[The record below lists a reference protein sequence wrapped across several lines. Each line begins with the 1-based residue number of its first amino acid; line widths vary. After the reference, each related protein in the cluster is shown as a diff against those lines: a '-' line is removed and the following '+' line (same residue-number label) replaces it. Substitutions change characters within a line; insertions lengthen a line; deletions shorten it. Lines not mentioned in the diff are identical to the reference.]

1 MQLYCQ
7 KISPGHLAAKI
18 AKKSQKSSRL
28 FLKFWFLAH
37 FRSTSNPLPVTF
49 LESWNFENV
58 KLFPFF
64 TVFTNFWSVTVRID
78 SVSYHLALE
87 WFLTIFWHGD
97 PWLLI
102 EFICHKS
109 IEIQMSN
116 RKTVHNYVL
125 SHLDAFWPM
134 KINCFDWSLNR
145 RKTTFIDHNIKILLL
160 PHDFRETRSPNC
172 PVYQT
177 PDRFTCPPVGCRWW
191 ARKRFGFFS
200 RRIFWLHHL
209 KCDIFDI

>member
-1 MQLYCQ
+1 M
-7 KISPGHLAAKI
+7 
-18 AKKSQKSSRL
+18 
-28 FLKFWFLAH
+28 
-37 FRSTSNPLPVTF
+37 
-49 LESWNFENV
+49 
-58 KLFPFF
+58 
-64 TVFTNFWSVTVRID
+64 TVRID
-78 SVSYHLALE
+78 SVSHHLALE
-87 WFLTIFWHGD
+87 RFLTIFWHGD

-160 PHDFRETRSPNC
+160 PHDFRETRSPNI

-177 PDRFTCPPVGCRWW
+177 ADRFTCPPVGCRWW
-191 ARKRFGFFS
+191 ARKRFGFFFVQNILIASFKMWHFWHLVKTSDAS
-200 RRIFWLHHL
+200 RDVKTPIDRLWKFE
-209 KCDIFDI
+209 KF